1 MSIRLASAEIEFIV
15 HATES
20 KEKLLGSVNNNLIDT
35 EFIVNRLLGYF
46 GNEILL
52 LRSRLAAKDAEGLM
66 HRILRSL
73 SRMDRMHLYR
83 SFVLY
88 TDGDSLY
95 IRLSKQDI
103 IRGVIHLSQNDP
115 IKIRFRF
122 ARNMHKLMLE
132 ELRSMLRDEG

>member
-20 KEKLLGSVNNNLIDT
+20 KEKLLDSVNNNLIDA
-35 EFIVNRLLGYF
+35 EFIADRLLGYF

-52 LRSRLAAKDAEGLM
+52 LRSRLDANNAEGLIQ
-66 HRILRSL
+66 RILRSL
-73 SRMDRMHLYR
+73 NYMDRMHLYR
-83 SFVLY
+83 NFDLY
-88 TDGDSLY
+88 TDGNSLY

-103 IRGVIHLSQNDP
+103 IKGVIHLSQSDP

-122 ARNMHKLMLE
+122 AKNMHRLMLE
-132 ELRSMLRDEG
+132 ELKGMLKDEG